1 MAYVLLIDERSN
13 SPVWTFKGKIVKK
26 NNVSPDL
33 YNEVK
38 KLGARDME
46 ICMQCGN
53 CASACPLSA
62 GENTFPRKIY
72 RYLQLGLKDK
82 LLESPEPWLCYYCG
96 DCNKDCPRG
105 AEPAETMMAT
115 RRWLMTQ
122 YDWTGIA
129 SRFYTSPKTEVGAFL
144 GVGLLVILL
153 FLIFHGPVV
162 TDRVAL
168 NTFAPVHWI
177 HLGDQVMMGF
187 VFVMLLSNAAH
198 MFRGIM
204 QGAKIPLHLY
214 LTQAPVFFINYF
226 TQKRWRKCGTGPGS
240 AWWRHVFLF
249 SGWVS
254 MEILV
259 MATLSAFQTDIVHP
273 FWHWTRLL
281 GYYATIALMVGA
293 TTMLYSRWFKKE
305 ENLHRYS
312 DFTDLFFLVLI
323 VAIATTGILVH
334 LFRLAGLPI
343 MTYTI
348 YVIHLAITVGMLTLM
363 LPFGKLSHLMYRPL
377 AIFLTTLKEKALKD
391 SQVNL
396 ATVTKEIGENF
407 QSCMQCG
414 ACTGVCP
421 NGEIGSYS
429 PRKILRDIALDKASN
444 VSVDEASWT
453 CATCNSCVASCP
465 RGIGLLDL
473 TKSIRRHV
481 VEAGLLPKSFDAPVK
496 SLKNN
501 GNPWEGKGENRLDW
515 ARGTALP
522 AYTKEQEYCLF
533 TCCTTAY
540 DTSAGKGSQKAGL
553 ALLDLLEH
561 AGVSYGT
568 LGTKENCCGDLAD
581 KIGVVDVAADLTRK
595 NTEMFLEAGVAKIVT
610 ISPHCLTSFQKNYDG
625 LKHLS
630 TVHST
635 ELLDKL
641 IQEGSILPVN
651 SLNLK
656 VTYHDPCYLGRH
668 SAIYDAPRRILAAI
682 PGATLVEMQNSR
694 ERSFCCGGGS
704 CGPWK
709 KSVGKENLGEIRIKE
724 AIGTGAEVI
733 ATACPYCIRT
743 LNESI
748 TKLGVGNQIK
758 VRDVAELLL
767 QSVDL
772 SKHLPKPEKIMLG
785 LSQEDPHV

>member
-1 MAYVLLIDERSN
+1 M
-13 SPVWTFKGKIVKK
+13 KK
-26 NNVSPDL
+26 NNISPDL
-33 YNEVK
+33 CSEVK
-38 KLGARDME
+38 RLGARDME
-46 ICMQCGN
+46 ACMQCGN

-129 SRFYTSPKTEVGAFL
+129 RRFYTSPKTEVGAFL
-144 GVGLLVILL
+144 GVGLFVILL
-153 FLIFHGPVV
+153 FLFFHGPVV
-162 TDRVAL
+162 TDRVEL

-177 HLGDQVMMGF
+177 HLGDQIMMGF

-204 QGAKIPLHLY
+204 QGTKIPLYLY
-214 LTQAPVFFINYF
+214 LTQAPVFFLNYF

-259 MATLSAFQTDIVHP
+259 MVTLSAFQTDTVHP

-312 DFTDLFFLVLI
+312 DFTDMFFLVLI
-323 VAIATTGILVH
+323 VAIATTGIMVH
-334 LFRLAGLPI
+334 IFRLAGLPI
-343 MTYTI
+343 MTYTM

-377 AIFLTTLKEKALKD
+377 AIFLTTLKAKALKD
-391 SQVNL
+391 SQVDL
-396 ATVTKEIGENF
+396 ATVKKEIGETF

-421 NGEIGSYS
+421 VTEIARYS
-429 PRKILRDIALDKASN
+429 PRQIIRNVALDKASN
-444 VSVDEASWT
+444 VSVDEASWN
-453 CATCNSCVASCP
+453 CATCNNCVENCP
-465 RGIGLLDL
+465 RGIELLDL
-473 TKSIRRHV
+473 NKFIHRHV
-481 VEAGLLPKSFDAPVK
+481 VSAGLMPGFFNQPLS
-496 SLKNN
+496 SLKNH
-501 GNPWEGKGENRLDW
+501 GNPWEGKRANRLDW
-515 ARGTALP
+515 AQGAELP
-522 AYTKEQEYCLF
+522 VYAPEHEYCLF
-533 TCCTTAY
+533 NCCTTAY
-540 DTSAGKGSQKAGL
+540 DTSPDKGSQKAGL
-553 ALLDLLEH
+553 ALLRLLEH
-561 AGVSYGT
+561 AGVAYGT
-568 LGTKENCCGDLAD
+568 LGAEESCCGDLAD
-581 KIGVVDVAADLTRK
+581 KIGAADVAADLARK
-595 NTEMFLEAGVAKIVT
+595 NTEMFLEADVTKILT
-610 ISPHCLTSFQKNYDG
+610 LSPHCLNSFNKNYAG
-625 LKHLS
+625 LK
-630 TVHST
+630 TITTAHST
-635 ELLDKL
+635 ELLDEL
-641 IQEGSILPVN
+641 IQNGYIIPVN
-651 SLNLK
+651 RLDLK

-668 SAIYDAPRRILAAI
+668 ASIYDAPRRILEAI
-682 PGATLVEMQNSR
+682 PGATLVEMQNNR
-694 ERSFCCGGGS
+694 ARSFCCGGGS
-704 CGPWK
+704 GGPWK
-709 KSVGKENLGEIRIKE
+709 KNGGKENLGEIRIQE
-724 AIGTGAEVI
+724 AMGTGAEVI
-733 ATACPYCIRT
+733 ATACPYCIRM

-748 TKLGVGNQIK
+748 AKLGVGNQIK

-772 SKHLPKPEKIMLG
+772 SMHLPKPEKIMLG
-785 LSQEDPHV
+785 ISQEDLHV

>member
-1 MAYVLLIDERSN
+1 VCS
-13 SPVWTFKGKIVKK
+13 FKGKIVKK

-33 YNEVK
+33 YSEVK
-38 KLGARDME
+38 RLGARDME
-46 ICMQCGN
+46 VCMQCGN

-72 RYLQLGLKDK
+72 RYLQLGLRDK

-96 DCNKDCPRG
+96 DCNTDCPRG

-129 SRFYTSPKTEVGAFL
+129 RRFYTSPKTEVGAFL
-144 GVGLLVILL
+144 GVGLFVILL
-153 FLIFHGPVV
+153 FLLFHGPVV
-162 TDRVAL
+162 TDRVEL

-177 HLGDQVMMGF
+177 HLGDQIMMGF

-198 MFRGIM
+198 MFYGIM
-204 QGAKIPLHLY
+204 QGTKIPLHLY

-259 MATLSAFQTDIVHP
+259 MAALSAFQTDIVHP

-281 GYYATIALMVGA
+281 GYYATIALMVGS

-305 ENLHRYS
+305 EKLHRYS
-312 DFTDLFFLVLI
+312 DFTDMFFLVLI
-323 VAIATTGILVH
+323 VAIAVTGILVH
-334 LFRLAGLPI
+334 FFRLAGLPI
-343 MTYTI
+343 MTYTT

-377 AIFLTTLKEKALKD
+377 AIFLTTLKEKALRDSPADLVTIRKD
-391 SQVNL
+391 V
-396 ATVTKEIGENF
+396 GETF

-421 NGEIGSYS
+421 WSEVTSYS
-429 PRKILRDIALDKASN
+429 PRKILRDISLDKSTN

-453 CATCNSCVASCP
+453 CATCNSCAEQCP
-465 RGIGLLDL
+465 RGIGLLEL

-481 VEAGLLPKSFDAPVK
+481 VDAGHLPGSFDKPVK
-496 SLKNN
+496 SLKKD
-501 GNPWEGKGENRLDW
+501 GNPWGGKQENRLDW
-515 ARGTALP
+515 AKDVTLP
-522 AYTKEQEYCLF
+522 AYTSEHEYCLF

-540 DTSAGKGSQKAGL
+540 DTSADKGSQKAGI
-553 ALLDLLEH
+553 ALLGLLEH

-568 LGTKENCCGDLAD
+568 LGTKESCCGDVVD
-581 KIGVVDVAADLTRK
+581 KIGVADVAADLTRK
-595 NTEMFLEAGVAKIVT
+595 NTEMFLEAGVSKILT
-610 ISPHCLTSFQKNYDG
+610 LSPHCLNSFKRNYEG
-625 LKHLS
+625 LKKIANI
-630 TVHST
+630 HST
-635 ELLDKL
+635 ELLDEL
-641 IQEGSILPVN
+641 IQQGSIKPVN
-651 SLNLK
+651 SLDLK

-668 SAIYDAPRRILAAI
+668 SSIYDAPRRILASI
-682 PGATLVEMQNSR
+682 PGVTLIEMQNNR

-704 CGPWK
+704 GGPWK
-709 KSVGKENLGEIRIKE
+709 DRIAKESLGEIRVKE
-724 AIGTGAEVI
+724 ALGTGAGVI

-748 TKLGVGNQIK
+748 AKLGVGNQIK
-758 VRDVAELLL
+758 VQDVTELLL

-772 SKHLPKPEKIMLG
+772 SDTLAKTGKNNIGALLR
-785 LSQEDPHV
+785 LSQEDLHV